1 VRAELFHVYRQT
13 DGNDEV
19 NSHFCGFT
27 NAPTKQ
33 HKEIKNYS
41 KENFEK
47 CCVICWRHA
56 VREIVTTQR
65 ITVGMAAK
73 C

>member
-1 VRAELFHVYRQT
+1 M
-13 DGNDEV
+13 
-19 NSHFCGFT
+19 
-27 NAPTKQ
+27 PTKQ

-47 CCVICWRHA
+47 CCVICWRYA
-56 VREIVTTQR
+56 ITEIVTTQR

>member
-1 VRAELFHVYRQT
+1 MTKLIVI
-13 DGNDEV
+13 
-19 NSHFCGFT
+19 FCGFT

-47 CCVICWRHA
+47 CCVICWRQA
-56 VREIVTTQR
+56 VTAIVTTQR
-65 ITVGMAAK
+65 ITVGVAAK
-73 C
+73 FSIFSISSAP